1 MARHRTRWPH
11 AFLGEFMKPIV
22 SKHPTRNKEA
32 LIDLKVAFQH
42 FQKWDTYGIAFKLM
56 DQRKVRLIDIKDAAW
71 QVGIKPGVI
80 SMRRIDWRKGRTG
93 VNL

>member
-1 MARHRTRWPH
+1 MT
-11 AFLGEFMKPIV
+11 
-22 SKHPTRNKEA
+22 SKQKA
-32 LIDLKVAFQH
+32 LNDLFFAFQD
-42 FQKWDTYGIAFKLM
+42 FRKWDTYGIAFKLM